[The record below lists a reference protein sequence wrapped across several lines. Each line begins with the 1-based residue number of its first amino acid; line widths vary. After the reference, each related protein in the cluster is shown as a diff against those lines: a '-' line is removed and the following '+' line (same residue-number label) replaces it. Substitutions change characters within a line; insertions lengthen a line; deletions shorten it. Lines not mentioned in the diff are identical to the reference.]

1 MPRRKASIE
10 ASPPQ
15 TFGQQLRALRQSR
28 SLTQQ
33 ALADQVVACRKA
45 ADGRGFDVTYL
56 SKLENDRMA
65 PPSAH
70 AIRALA
76 RVLETSS
83 EALLALAGKAPV
95 YLGELL
101 ADSAGARR
109 FYRRAQELGLRE
121 EDWEALLV
129 MMETIHKETA

>member
-1 MPRRKASIE
+1 MSDD
-10 ASPPQ
+10 SPQ
-15 TFGQQLRALRQSR
+15 TFGHQLRALRQAR
-28 SLTQQ
+28 GLTQQ

-56 SKLENDRMA
+56 SKLENDRMP

-83 EALLALAGKAPV
+83 EDLLALAGKAPV
-95 YLGELL
+95 YLGGLL
-101 ADSAGARR
+101 ADSPGARR
-109 FYRRAQELGLRE
+109 FYRRAQERGVRE
-121 EDWEALLV
+121 EDWEALLTLLD
-129 MMETIHKETA
+129 TIHHTKETV